1 MKKYRSVC
9 AGVFVLVA
17 AVTVQTSAWAIDSPA
32 FKEGWDHY
40 INHRY
45 HAASESF
52 TKAIAKDPN
61 NAKTHFYL
69 GCCFEALKDPESAKA
84 EYEMAFQ
91 INPFSDQGHQAREA
105 LLHLSSNVEMQKH
118 PTDGPEA
125 TTQAVRLINTQS
137 ADNKGRWMQWGNQNF
152 NYRLNLGQIEL
163 QKNMNDVNASM
174 RALNRYDLNGRAEIS
189 NRAYIGNSYGLTD
202 AQVQANKYMIDAA
215 KAAGFTQES
224 ANTLKQ
230 LLSERPQ
237 PGQPHLRALG
247 TSLYVRNYSDFD
259 DGGLPPADPPIEL
272 KATEKSFADLPKE
285 LHASP
290 AKF

>member
-1 MKKYRSVC
+1 MKIFRSVC
-9 AGVFVLVA
+9 AGILALVA
-17 AVTVQTSAWAIDSPA
+17 GVLAQHSALAADSPA

-52 TKAIAKDPN
+52 AKVIAKDPN

-69 GCCFEALKDPESAKA
+69 GSCFEALRDPDSAKA
-84 EYEMAFQ
+84 EYEIAFQ

-105 LLHLSSNVEMQKH
+105 LMHLSGSVEAQKH
-118 PTDGPEA
+118 PTDGPQV
-125 TTQAVRLINTQS
+125 TQQALRLINTQS
-137 ADNKGRWMQWGNQNF
+137 ADNKGRWMQWGQQNL
-152 NYRLNLGQIEL
+152 NYRLNLGQIEM
-163 QKNMNDVNASM
+163 QKDMNDTNARM
-174 RALNRYDLNGRAEIS
+174 RALNRYDLMGRNEVS
-189 NRAYIGNSYGLTD
+189 NRAYIRNSYTLTD
-202 AQVQANKYMIDAA
+202 AQVQANKYMLDAT
-215 KAAGFTQES
+215 KASYFTQES

-230 LLSERPQ
+230 LLSERAQ

-247 TSLYVRNYSDFD
+247 TSLYVRNYSEFD

-272 KATEKSFADLPKE
+272 KAKENSLFDLPKE

-290 AKF
+290 AKL